1 MLVDLRNRALSLLR
15 RLSAFFGIPF
25 WPVFIQRG
33 SEHLFK
39 FFAILASMDTAALSR
54 EQIANLAQAN
64 GIRLLLL
71 FGSVAA
77 GREHPESDV
86 DLGLLLENPNLAFS
100 ARADLQH
107 ELQQLFPEREVDLA
121 IINHADPLF
130 LKKITEQCRLL
141 YGDASELCSLKMY
154 AFRRYQDHKRF
165 LEMERRYV
173 KDLLERIINKP

>member
-1 MLVDLRNRALSLLR
+1 MLVGLRNGALSLLQ

-25 WPVFIQRG
+25 WPVFTQRG
-33 SEHLFK
+33 SEHLLQ
-39 FFAILASMDTAALSR
+39 FFAILAGMDTAVLSR
-54 EQIANLAQAN
+54 EQIANLARAY

-71 FGSVAA
+71 FGSAA
-77 GREHPESDV
+77 SGREHPESDV
-86 DLGLLLENPNLAFS
+86 DLGVVLENPNLAFS

-141 YGDASELCSLKMY
+141 YGDVRELYSLKMY
-154 AFRRYQDHKRF
+154 SFRRYQDHRRF

-173 KDLLERIINKP
+173 KGLLERIINKP